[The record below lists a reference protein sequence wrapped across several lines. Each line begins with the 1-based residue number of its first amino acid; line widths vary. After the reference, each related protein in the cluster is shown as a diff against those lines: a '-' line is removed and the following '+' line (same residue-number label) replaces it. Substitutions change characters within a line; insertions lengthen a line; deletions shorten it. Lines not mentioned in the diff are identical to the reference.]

1 MPLGDATACKG
12 QCRPYKAPHIGVI
25 EGPTWTGKEGRDARC
40 RREKYGSPHCRDML
54 RSYNRGTCRRA
65 DNLQTTCCS
74 IPAPYDLPRIL
85 RYSGYNEG
93 HEARASK
100 HNYLCACLCM
110 LTPDGCSRYRA
121 AHGEDICG
129 RACCSFFPNADGQH
143 TTSESINIPA
153 GCTQCFER

>member
-1 MPLGDATACKG
+1 MPQHAKG
-12 QCRPYKAPHIGVI
+12 NVGHIRHHISGSLKGLHGRGRKG
-25 EGPTWTGKEGRDARC
+25 EMRDADGRS
-40 RREKYGSPHCRDML
+40 SPHCRDML
-54 RSYNRGTCRRA
+54 RSYNRGPA

-100 HNYLCACLCM
+100 HKYLCVCLCM
-110 LTPDGCSRYRA
+110 PTPDGCSRYRA

-129 RACCSFFPNADGQH
+129 RVCHSFFPNADGQH
-143 TTSESINIPA
+143 TAPESINIPA